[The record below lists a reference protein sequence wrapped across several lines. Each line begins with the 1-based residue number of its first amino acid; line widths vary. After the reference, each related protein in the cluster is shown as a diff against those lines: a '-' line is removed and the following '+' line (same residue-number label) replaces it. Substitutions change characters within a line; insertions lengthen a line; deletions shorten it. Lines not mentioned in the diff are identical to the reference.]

1 MHGGAEGWKEGEN
14 EGKIPPFQAKSQR
27 LPKTHRFL
35 RFSSPTRRQRPFAVR
50 SYASWKSPRVLPIR
64 GVPKLPPPRG
74 SDNQRGASISGRRN
88 APPEPVNGAPSG
100 GAGRSEQPRRQIP
113 CAAVSPAPPPPLPGR
128 SARRRRRRGGRGA
141 CLLATRFLAGP
152 LCLRRVCSQLSRAQE
167 LQLQLLLACFG
178 PACFLG
184 LGFACLLLPPLDTSP
199 LALAACCLLMCAPLL
214 LLLNL
219 FLGF

>member
-1 MHGGAEGWKEGEN
+1 VHGGLGGWKEGEK

-35 RFSSPTRRQRPFAVR
+35 RFTSPPEAFCRAQLRFLEITASVANQRSAQ
-50 SYASWKSPRVLPIR
+50 ASTSK
-64 GVPKLPPPRG
+64 G

-88 APPEPVNGAPSG
+88 APPEPGNGAPSG

-184 LGFACLLLPPLDTSP
+184 LGFACLLLPPLAP
-199 LALAACCLLMCAPLL
+199 LLLLLLLACLLMCAPLL